1 MEKEILVNYSDA
13 LARVKLL
20 RSQMEKKEKQLDKL
34 RETGVAADTVSYG
47 KRGKKSLGTTTIVGY
62 PDAKLQRAA
71 RAYEKSHAVLLE
83 EEQGLLE
90 LITQVEEYIA
100 GITDIKIRNIMTLYY
115 VENMNW
121 VQVAHKMN
129 DIYVSKK
136 SYFTDGSCRLRH
148 DRFLEKN

>member
-20 RSQMEKKEKQLDKL
+20 RKQMERKEKQLDKL
-34 RETGVAADTVSYG
+34 RETGVVADTVSYG
-47 KRGKKSLGTTTIVGY
+47 KRGKKSLGTATIVGY
-62 PDAKLQRAA
+62 TDTELQRAA
-71 RAYEKSHAVLLE
+71 RAYEKSYAVLLE

-100 GITDIKIRNIMTLYY
+100 GIRDIKIRNIIILYY
-115 VENMNW
+115 VEDMNW

-129 DIYVSKK
+129 DIYDGKK
-136 SYFTDGSCRLRH
+136 LYFTDGSCRLRH